1 MLRQFLVGTM
11 FVVIGLGVAGGIA
24 LGLRSRMFQVM
35 PLPLRVGFR
44 AAGLLIAG
52 VVLPI
57 ILLFAVIAYTGT
69 PLGDPCPPMCPQ
81 P

>member
-1 MLRQFLVGTM
+1 MLRQFLVGTT
-11 FVVIGLGVAGGIA
+11 FVAIGLGIAGGIA
-24 LGLRSRMFQVM
+24 FGLRSRMFQVM
-35 PLPLRVGFR
+35 PLPVRVVFR
-44 AAGLLIAG
+44 AAGLLMAG

-57 ILLFAVIAYTGT
+57 ILLFAVIAYTGA